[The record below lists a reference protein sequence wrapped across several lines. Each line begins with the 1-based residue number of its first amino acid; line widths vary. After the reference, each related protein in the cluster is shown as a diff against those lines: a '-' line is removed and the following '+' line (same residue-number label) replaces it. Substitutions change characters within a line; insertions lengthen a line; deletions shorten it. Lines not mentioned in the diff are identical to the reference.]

1 MIYNLI
7 VGRSILFSVEFKMS
21 RVTVVLFSL
30 LLSFSHAAI
39 VEIDDGRIEG
49 TTMTSRN
56 GIQFEAYLRIPF
68 AKPPIG
74 ELRFLAPQPLEP
86 WTGVWNGTYYG
97 PMCVQMFARPD
108 LGISEDCLQLNVF
121 TKNTAGSVPVIVYI
135 HGGAFSVG
143 TGIDQGGPHH
153 LMDRNVVVVNFNY
166 RLGALGFLATGTA
179 EAPGNAGMKD
189 QVMALKWIN
198 RNIAKFGGDPARVT
212 ITGLSAGALSVTS
225 HMASPMTQG
234 LFNGVIA
241 MSGSAVFQVPLKTEY
256 LDLVKKVAKQ
266 LECQTTTVT
275 DMMTCLRT
283 VR

>member
-1 MIYNLI
+1 MLNP
-7 VGRSILFSVEFKMS
+7 
-21 RVTVVLFSL
+21 TVVLSSL
-30 LLSFSHAAI
+30 AFILSLNLSHGAI

-49 TTMTSRN
+49 TMMTSRL
-56 GIQFEAYLRIPF
+56 GVQFEAYLRIPF
-68 AKPPIG
+68 AEPPVG
-74 ELRFLAPQPLEP
+74 ELRFQDPRPLAMP
-86 WTGVWNGTYYG
+86 WTGEWNGTYHG

-121 TKNTAGSVPVIVYI
+121 TKNTTGSVPVIVYI
-135 HGGAFSVG
+135 HGGAFEVG

-153 LMDRNVVVVNFNY
+153 LMDREVVVVNINY

-189 QVMALKWIN
+189 QVMALRWVN

-212 ITGLSAGALSVTS
+212 ITGLSAGAVSVTA
-225 HMASPMTQG
+225 HMASPMTKD
-234 LFNGVIA
+234 LFHGVIA
-241 MSGSAVFQVPLKTEY
+241 MSGATTFQVPLETEY
-256 LDLVKKVAKQ
+256 LSVAEKLATQ
-266 LECQTTTVT
+266 LNCTSTTVA